1 MPFNGTEG
9 SAITLNEA
17 ATLTANYRAKT
28 QDVVNAIFMGRDLLN
43 QILAQPDCMGIRV
56 YYAFNEVTNQPTMV
70 FVGADAMENDMTSGI
85 IADSGT
91 PCPPSCSIN
100 NPLNS

>member
-17 ATLTANYRAKT
+17 STLTANYRAKSR
-28 QDVVNAIFMGRDLLN
+28 DVVNAIFMGRDLLN

-85 IADSGT
+85 IADFGL
-91 PCPPSCSIN
+91 PCPTACSIN